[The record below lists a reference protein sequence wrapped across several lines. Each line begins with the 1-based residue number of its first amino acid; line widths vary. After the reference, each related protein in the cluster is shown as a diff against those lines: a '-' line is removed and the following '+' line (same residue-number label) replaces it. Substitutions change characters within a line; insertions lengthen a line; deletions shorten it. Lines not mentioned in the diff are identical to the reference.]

1 MFSTIPA
8 WMFSGIALLELAR
21 QPGILN
27 WLNWFHFLIVMGRS
41 THILIGCIIF
51 LSLFPD
57 LDAIRM
63 CMPTVCFLTQLNW
76 SRLWN
81 SLPVE
86 CLFSLSCDLIGFKL
100 TDTFFLWVFSKQ
112 SSYTYFLWAFSKQR
126 SFSSFSSLVFL
137 VLPCLVL
144 LGVQPVAW
152 KKKQFFSKNF
162 Y

>member
-21 QPGILN
+21 QPSILD
-27 WLNWFHFLIVMGRS
+27 WLNWFHVLILMGRS
-41 THILIGCIIF
+41 THILIGSIIF

-63 CMPTVCFLTQLNW
+63 CMPTVSFLTQLNW

-86 CLFSLSCDLIGFKL
+86 CLLSLRCDLIGFKL

-112 SSYTYFLWAFSKQR
+112 R
-126 SFSSFSSLVFL
+126 SFLSFSSLFFL

-144 LGVQPVAW
+144 LDVQPVAW
-152 KKKQFFSKNF
+152 KKKQFLLKNLLKITLPSTTF
-162 Y
+162 LIC

>member
-1 MFSTIPA
+1 MRDFFRKSMFSTIPA

-21 QPGILN
+21 QPSILN
-27 WLNWFHFLIVMGRS
+27 WLKWFHLLIVMGRS

-63 CMPTVCFLTQLNW
+63 YMPTASFLTQLNW
-76 SRLWN
+76 SKLWN

-86 CLFSLSCDLIGFKL
+86 CLLSLSCDLIGFKL
-100 TDTFFLWVFSKQ
+100 LTRFSYGFFLNNS
-112 SSYTYFLWAFSKQR
+112 LI
-126 SFSSFSSLVFL
+126 SFSSFSSLLFL
-137 VLPCLVL
+137 VLPCLL
-144 LGVQPVAW
+144 LLDGQPVAW
-152 KKKQFFSKNF
+152 KKTQFFSKNF

>member
-1 MFSTIPA
+1 MFWTIPA

-21 QPGILN
+21 QPSILN
-27 WLNWFHFLIVMGRS
+27 WLNWFHVLILMGRS

-63 CMPTVCFLTQLNW
+63 CMPTVSFLTQLNW

-86 CLFSLSCDLIGFKL
+86 CLLSLRCDLIGFKL

-112 SSYTYFLWAFSKQR
+112 LSYILFIFQL
-126 SFSSFSSLVFL
+126 SSFSCTSMSRIVGCSAC
-137 VLPCLVL
+137 CLE
-144 LGVQPVAW
+144 
-152 KKKQFFSKNF
+152 KKTIFSKNF